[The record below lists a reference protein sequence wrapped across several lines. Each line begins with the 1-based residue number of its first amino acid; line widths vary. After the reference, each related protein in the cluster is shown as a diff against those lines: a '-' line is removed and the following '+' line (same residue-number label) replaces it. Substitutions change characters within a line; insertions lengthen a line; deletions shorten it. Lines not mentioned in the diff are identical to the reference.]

1 VRRRLGFLA
10 VGMMTIIG
18 GSLVSAPQAV
28 AKPSAPGTLY
38 PAAVRHNFLKSCD
51 STSGGRDALCGCA
64 LAHIEKALSFKAFE
78 ANEKGLVEGTQ
89 KLSPAILKAEKQYVP
104 KKASTT

>member
-28 AKPSAPGTLY
+28 
-38 PAAVRHNFLKSCD
+38 AAVRHNFLKSCD